1 MTSRAIAGRHSSQ
14 SRHQYRHAALFLC
27 LIAVSFLAAVIL
39 GFTAYGAQMN
49 ADAYDRY
56 MRLRGPEPGEA
67 ERAVIVAI
75 DDATLHVQGRWPFS
89 RTIQA
94 AALRKICETHP
105 ATVGIDLIYSESS
118 EGDDALAQAMAGCA
132 HLVLPVEPV
141 MTGDKIKWQR
151 PVGLLA
157 QTATTFG
164 HVQPDADDDG
174 VHREVHLEK
183 SASGERFWL
192 LGFECFR
199 QMQPAPGGLLEED
212 DALIWGPLR
221 IPASRQSD
229 RALLIDFGPPVR
241 HIAFEDVIEGK
252 YTVADFA
259 GKAVFIGQTAGGL
272 TDRVITPFSTG
283 GVTMPGV
290 QIHAQ
295 VLNMLL
301 RGRFL
306 NRWPLSATFAA
317 QLGIVA
323 LAGLAL
329 YYLRGLP
336 LASAFVVL
344 AAVVHLA
351 PYFLLLRGEVT
362 PAFSLAGAFWIPLIA
377 GGGFQYWT
385 TWRHFVT
392 ADATSR
398 RLRRQMDFVTHEV
411 RSPLTAIEGSGELM
425 ARYPMDEKRRKQLSE
440 LFVRESQRMA
450 RMFSRFYDVERLLT
464 GEIELRH
471 DPVEIGGVVEAAVE
485 HVRPFAD
492 RKQIELQVSIEN
504 PGPTRG
510 DAELLE
516 FAVYNLMSNAVKYS
530 PERSVIRVTAASAGG
545 RASIEVR
552 DQGPGISR
560 EDTAKIFERFYRT
573 DDAETSGKPG
583 YGLGLMFVREIARH
597 HGGEVTVASKAG
609 EGSAFKLIVPNK

>member
-1 MTSRAIAGRHSSQ
+1 VISRAIAGRHSSRK
-14 SRHQYRHAALFLC
+14 SHAALFLS
-27 LIAVSFLAAVIL
+27 LIVASFIAAVVL

-49 ADAYDRY
+49 NDAYDRY
-56 MRLRGPEPGEA
+56 MRLRGPESGAA

-75 DDATLHVQGRWPFS
+75 DDATLHVQGRWPFP

-94 AALRKICETHP
+94 AALRKICEARP
-105 ATVGIDLIYSESS
+105 ATVGIDLIYSESG
-118 EGDDALAQAMAGCA
+118 EGDNVLAQAMGTCP
-132 HLVLPVEPV
+132 HLVLPVEPIV
-141 MTGDKIKWQR
+141 TGEIAGGKVKWQR
-151 PVGLLA
+151 PAPSLA
-157 QTATTFG
+157 PRTAVYG

-183 SASGERFWL
+183 FGGGERFWL

-199 QMQPAPGGLLEED
+199 QMQPAPAGLLEDD
-212 DALIWGPLR
+212 DALVWGSLR
-221 IPASRQSD
+221 IPADRRSH

-241 HIAFEDVIEGK
+241 HISFEDVVEGK
-252 YTVADFA
+252 IAPSEFA
-259 GKAVFIGQTAGGL
+259 GKAVFIGEAAGGL
-272 TDRVITPFSTG
+272 ADRVITPFSTG
-283 GVTMPGV
+283 GVTLAGV

-295 VLNMLL
+295 VLNMML
-301 RGRFL
+301 RGQFL
-306 NRWPLSATFAA
+306 TRWPESATFAA
-317 QLGIVA
+317 QFAVVLLVGAA
-323 LAGLAL
+323 LF
-329 YYLRGLP
+329 YLRGLP
-336 LASAFVVL
+336 LATAFVVV
-344 AAVVHLA
+344 AVVVHLS
-351 PYFLLLRGEVT
+351 PYLLLLDGHVA

-450 RMFSRFYDVERLLT
+450 RMFTRFYDVERLLT
-464 GEIELRH
+464 GEIELRR
-471 DPVEIGGVVEAAVE
+471 DPVELGGVVEAAVE
-485 HVRPFAD
+485 HVRPFAE
-492 RKQIELQVSIEN
+492 RKQIDLQVAMES
-504 PGPTRG
+504 PGSTRG

-530 PERSVIRVTAASAGG
+530 PERSVITVTAVAANG

-552 DQGPGISR
+552 DQGPGISH